1 MARSF
6 ASVSATEP
14 ESHFVHDLSK
24 RHYEVFR
31 RGGKLLQRRYE
42 LDARQQPMNVFEMEA
57 THVIGS
63 GNHART
69 FLHRTE
75 SGELIELPLTWYSQ
89 ESRWAMSPGF
99 DQSRPPDFTRIAD
112 ESCLFCHN
120 GYPTAGGALAEGIDC
135 QRCHGPGLHH
145 VQLATEGKADK
156 SKVRAAIVNPARL
169 SPELQMDVCMQCHLE
184 TTSAEFPAII
194 RRLDRAPFSYVAGE
208 PLGAYMVH
216 FDHGSAADARERFEI
231 AGQAYRLRQ
240 AACFRNSQGR
250 LTCTVCHDPHAVERG
265 ATSIPYYRAKCVGCH
280 PSVAA
285 AGHPEL
291 ASADCVSCHMPR
303 RRTQDAVHVIMT
315 DHLIQSGPASGD
327 LTKPLTESAST
338 YRGPLAVYYPQL
350 SSRERDLYLGVAM
363 IAGGV
368 ERPGGIAMLERG
380 LDAHSPAKA
389 FAVLGEGY
397 LAQGDPHAAVR
408 AFRQAVE
415 RSPDVAK
422 IHYNLAQ
429 ALEAAGDMT
438 GSRSEYERALHIQSV
453 FPEAEYALG
462 NLLVKSGEAAL
473 GSTHYQAAIRARPV
487 YFEARNNLGNVY
499 ANQDR
504 LPEARAQLEEALRI
518 NPAFAEAHT
527 NLARVLAMQHEIPE
541 AIAHAR
547 RAVDLNPQ
555 YVRGHYN
562 LGQLLQSTDALEAA
576 IGEYRRAV
584 ALSPEF
590 VEAHLSLGAA
600 LGDSGRLD
608 LAIAEFREVL
618 RLRPGHAE
626 AEKNLR
632 MALALKTKEK

>member
-1 MARSF
+1 
-6 ASVSATEP
+6 
-14 ESHFVHDLSK
+14 
-24 RHYEVFR
+24 
-31 RGGKLLQRRYE
+31 
-42 LDARQQPMNVFEMEA
+42 
-57 THVIGS
+57 
-63 GNHART
+63 
-69 FLHRTE
+69 
-75 SGELIELPLTWYSQ
+75 
-89 ESRWAMSPGF
+89 MSPGF
-99 DQSRPPDFTRIAD
+99 DQSTPPDFTRIAD

-120 GYPTAGGALAEGIDC
+120 GYPGAGGVLAEGIDC

-280 PSVAA
+280 RSVAA

-327 LTKPLTESAST
+327 LTKPLTESART

-363 IAGGV
+363 ITGGL

-415 RSPDVAK
+415 RSPDAAK

-462 NLLVKSGEAAL
+462 NLLVKSGEVAL
-473 GSTHYQAAIRARPV
+473 GSMHYQAAIRARPV
-487 YFEARNNLGNVY
+487 YFEARNNLGVLYKYAGLFDDGMRLYTEAMGPIAAAYGHESLECAVVDHNVPTTDRSHGITDPISKLQVDTLD
-499 ANQDR
+499 ANCDR
-504 LPEARAQLEEALRI
+504 LGITVLEHTSVEAVEA
-518 NPAFAEAHT
+518 T
-527 NLARVLAMQHEIPE
+527 RVLCADGTALVSDATVWTAGFAVSPIAAAGGLEVTENGRIVVDRTMRSRSPVRSCCSLPRSRASPVAM
-541 AIAHAR
+541 
-547 RAVDLNPQ
+547 
-555 YVRGHYN
+555 
-562 LGQLLQSTDALEAA
+562 ST
-576 IGEYRRAV
+576 
-584 ALSPEF
+584 
-590 VEAHLSLGAA
+590 
-600 LGDSGRLD
+600 
-608 LAIAEFREVL
+608 
-618 RLRPGHAE
+618 
-626 AEKNLR
+626 
-632 MALALKTKEK
+632 